1 MNDQQTARMGADSQI
16 VLDNPAYK
24 LAMETLKSAVV
35 QQWKDCPVRDREG
48 QMLLLQL
55 AKLTD
60 KFDGI
65 LMGLV
70 QNGKMAQH
78 KIDLDKLRD
87 ESKGRQFLRRVSN
100 G

>member
-1 MNDQQTARMGADSQI
+1 MNNPQIARMGADSQI

-24 LAMETLKSAVV
+24 LAMETLESAVI
-35 QQWKDCPVRDREG
+35 QQWKECPVRDREG

-55 AKLTD
+55 AKLVD

-65 LMGLV
+65 LRGLV
-70 QNGKMAQH
+70 ETGKMSQH

-87 ESKGRQFLRRVSN
+87 ESKGKQFLRRVV